1 MMAGKQGYRDVMNF
15 SDDEEMRSEYFG
27 LIARGKRYF
36 LSRYINVNEGK
47 QILVELTEKEAEG
60 IQKEY
65 EANGWTQGFVEKWVS
80 KIT

>member
-1 MMAGKQGYRDVMNF
+1 MAGKIGYRDVMNF
-15 SDDEEMRSEYFG
+15 SNDGEMSSEYFG

-47 QILVELTEKEAEG
+47 QALVELTETEAKE
-60 IQKEY
+60 IQKDY
-65 EANGWTQGFVEKWVS
+65 EANGWTQDFVEKWVS

>member
-1 MMAGKQGYRDVMNF
+1 MAGKIGYRDVMNF
-15 SDDEEMRSEYFG
+15 SNDAEMSSEYFG

-47 QILVELTEKEAEG
+47 QALVELTETEAKE
-60 IQKEY
+60 IQKDY
-65 EANGWTQGFVEKWVS
+65 EANGWTQDFVEKWVS

>member
-1 MMAGKQGYRDVMNF
+1 MMAGKIGYRDMMNF
-15 SDDEEMRSEYFG
+15 SNDGKMSSEYFG

-47 QILVELTEKEAEG
+47 QALVELTETEAKE
-60 IQKEY
+60 IQKDY
-65 EANGWTQGFVEKWVS
+65 EANGWTQDFVEKWVS